1 MNSLSDNVIFYN
13 FTSTIPLAADYTNTL
28 QAAWQHGDT
37 IYYGIRR
44 RGENWIVLGDPL
56 PQYGYTSLK
65 SIFCHYLIHRDGFLN
80 LEIGVDIGYDYVS
93 YEFEIDTGYIYYFG
107 GILYSDKNVKE
118 PEFVI
123 FKIPK
128 ELCLDEK
135 IEVKFKKMDGE
146 YAVVGPI
153 GIFKFEK
160 GNELEGGIQSFKEN
174 VFFNLSIPSIFKD
187 EINFEIE
194 HPFENPLK
202 FQFLTKQEEKYLRK
216 NFQKKYP

>member
-1 MNSLSDNVIFYN
+1 MD
-13 FTSTIPLAADYTNTL
+13 
-28 QAAWQHGDT
+28 
-37 IYYGIRR
+37 
-44 RGENWIVLGDPL
+44 
-56 PQYGYTSLK
+56 TSLK
-65 SIFCHYLIHRDGFLN
+65 SIFCHYLIHRDGFFN
-80 LEIGVDIGYDYVS
+80 LQIGVDIGYDYVS

-118 PEFVI
+118 KIMINEKVIRAINLRANKPEFVI

-160 GNELEGGIQSFKEN
+160 GDELESGIQSFKEN

-194 HPFENPLK
+194 HPFGKSFKISIFDKTGRKIFEKKFSEKISIKNLRIPSGTYILKIENEKGEKICRK
-202 FQFLTKQEEKYLRK
+202 FIKID
-216 NFQKKYP
+216 